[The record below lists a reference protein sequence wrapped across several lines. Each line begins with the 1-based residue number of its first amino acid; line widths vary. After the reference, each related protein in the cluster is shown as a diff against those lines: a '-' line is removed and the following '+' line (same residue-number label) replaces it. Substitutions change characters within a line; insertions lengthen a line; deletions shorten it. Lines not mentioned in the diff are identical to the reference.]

1 MKRIRR
7 IDRDSEAAEDIGTAR
22 IVARARKEIA
32 AGAPLVPKH
41 VVDRLVKQ
49 KRPIRAVRNSRTTKR

>member
-7 IDRDSEAAEDIGTAR
+7 IDRDNEAAEDIGTAR

-32 AGAPLVPKH
+32 AGAQLVPKH

-49 KRPIRAVRNSRTTKR
+49 KKPIRAVRNSRTTKR